1 VDCRRKSRGI
11 FIFFVEY
18 LFRRLQ
24 ILMTFMCFIYTKG
37 RKRRRRK
44 KKKKKHGER
53 GHLKE
58 FEKFSSGSDS
68 NEDVEEEEEV
78 DDAHVVDEHDD
89 NLFRSDHE
97 FSCESDVPDEEAA
110 PIQVRLRARRL

>member
-1 VDCRRKSRGI
+1 VTSK
-11 FIFFVEY
+11 F
-18 LFRRLQ
+18 
-24 ILMTFMCFIYTKG
+24 TG

-44 KKKKKHGER
+44 KKKKKHGDR
-53 GHLKE
+53 AHLKE

-110 PIQVRLRARRL
+110 PIQVSSRFF